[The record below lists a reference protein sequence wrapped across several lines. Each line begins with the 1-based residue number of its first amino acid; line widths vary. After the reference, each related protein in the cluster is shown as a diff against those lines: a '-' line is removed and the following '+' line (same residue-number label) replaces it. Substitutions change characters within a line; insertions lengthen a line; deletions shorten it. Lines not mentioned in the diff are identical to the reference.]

1 MRLNRL
7 KLAAGFVIL
16 TINLLLFYV
25 YFSKQAKFSF
35 EFILSLLRS

>member
-7 KLAAGFVIL
+7 KQIAGFIIL

-35 EFILSLLRS
+35 EFISSLFQG

>member
-7 KLAAGFVIL
+7 KLSAGFVIL

>member
-7 KLAAGFVIL
+7 KLLAGIMIL

-25 YFSKQAKFSF
+25 YFAKQAKFSF

>member
-1 MRLNRL
+1 MRLNQL
-7 KLAAGFVIL
+7 KLAAGFIIL

-35 EFILSLLRS
+35 EFILSLLRN